1 MKNFQIIKINDD
13 SSIKVEY
20 LKTDYIDISNPDN
33 LKGDDLVAY
42 ITTKVLEC
50 EIASDFLDPESGVL
64 ELLEINMNVPTE
76 SSIES
81 PVAESESTDP
91 V

>member
-20 LKTDYIDISNPDN
+20 LKTDYIDIPNPDN
-33 LKGDDLVAY
+33 LKGDDLVAH
-42 ITTKVLEC
+42 ITTKVFET
-50 EIASDFLDPESGVL
+50 EVASDFLDPESGVL